1 MSSPRSQH
9 SSKSS
14 FSRPRGPFAAFA
26 FPQFRRVWLAS
37 VVFSLGNWGER
48 LATGWVVLNETESV
62 FLTAATFAVRQAP
75 QLIAAPIGGAISDRF
90 SRGKILLFTGIYKL
104 IVLSALAVI
113 AANGLEPLWLVFV
126 ILAFSGVG
134 HSFEIPTIQGMVTG
148 SVPKDVRMN
157 AVAVQSTGMRAV
169 GAVGALVAGFGIDQ
183 FGAPAT
189 LVVSGIIF
197 GVGGVFALVA
207 NKGVRT
213 ATVERSGSVIR
224 DVIDG
229 LKLMTELPIVRMILI
244 TAVMVE
250 IFGFAYGSIMPAVA
264 KEALNVDVKGLGTLT
279 MMAGIGSVIG
289 SAFLMALG
297 NFQRKGILLIGI
309 ALAYGLFVATFA
321 LSGSYV
327 VALVLIMGVGASAA
341 AFDAMQWTI
350 LQLNVPDDMRGR
362 AVGAWVFAIGFG
374 WIGHLGLGAVA
385 EFAGVQ
391 WALAGAGLSVIATGI
406 VAFVVSPGLRKV

>member
-1 MSSPRSQH
+1 
-9 SSKSS
+9 
-14 FSRPRGPFAAFA
+14 
-26 FPQFRRVWLAS
+26 
-37 VVFSLGNWGER
+37 
-48 LATGWVVLNETESV
+48 
-62 FLTAATFAVRQAP
+62 
-75 QLIAAPIGGAISDRF
+75 
-90 SRGKILLFTGIYKL
+90 
-104 IVLSALAVI
+104 
-113 AANGLEPLWLVFV
+113 
-126 ILAFSGVG
+126 
-134 HSFEIPTIQGMVTG
+134 MVTG

>member
-90 SRGKILLFTGIYKL
+90 SRGKILLFTGIYKA

-148 SVPKDVRMN
+148 SVPRDIRMN

>member
-9 SSKSS
+9 SYKYS

-48 LATGWVVLNETESV
+48 LAIGWVVLNETESV

-90 SRGKILLFTGIYKL
+90 SRGKILLFTGIYKAV
-104 IVLSALAVI
+104 VLSALAVI
-113 AANGLEPLWLVFV
+113 AANGLEPLWLVFA

-148 SVPKDVRMN
+148 SVPRDIRMN

-183 FGAPAT
+183 FGAPTT

-391 WALAGAGLSVIATGI
+391 WALVGAGLSVIATGI

>member
-90 SRGKILLFTGIYKL
+90 SRGKILLFTGIYKA